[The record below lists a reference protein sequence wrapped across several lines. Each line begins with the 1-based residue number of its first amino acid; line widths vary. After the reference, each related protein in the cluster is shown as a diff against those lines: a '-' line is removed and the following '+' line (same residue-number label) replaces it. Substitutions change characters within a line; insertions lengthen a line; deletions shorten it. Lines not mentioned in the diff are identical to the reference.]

1 MPYIPHTPEELQEML
16 GVIGVNSLDDLFADI
31 KPDMRPKSFNL
42 PEGKSEAELTA
53 YFEKMAGKN
62 KTDFISF
69 LGAGYYD
76 HYIPKAV
83 DALSSRGEFLTSYTP
98 YQPEVSQGTLQSIF
112 EYQTAVCRLLDM
124 DCTNA
129 SLFDV
134 GHALFEAGMMA
145 ARQTKRSTWVV
156 DEAINPIWRKML
168 ATYSA
173 KQEMNIVTVPH
184 IDGKSDKNGL
194 MKAIDD
200 TCAAVLVQ
208 NPNFFG
214 AIDDFTELF
223 SKAKEHKALGII
235 SVYPVMQSVL
245 KTPGEM
251 GADIAVAEGQ
261 SLGMPLAFGG
271 PYLGIIA
278 CKKDYIRQMPG
289 RIVGKTK
296 DLNGKEGFVLTLQ
309 AREQHIRRAK
319 ATSNICSNQGLCA
332 LRSIIHMALLGPEGL
347 KRTAETSMC
356 RARSLADKLT
366 KLPQVSLLNNAPFGN
381 EFAVK
386 LPKNAEEIAEKMAE
400 KGYLCGFPAGQ
411 YYQGMDNVLLV
422 SCTEKNTE
430 EQINSFVETLG
441 GLL

>member
-16 GVIGVNSLDDLFADI
+16 NVIGVTSLDDLFADI
-31 KPDMRPKSFNL
+31 PADMRPKSFNI
-42 PEGKSEAELTA
+42 PEGKSESELTA
-53 YFEKMAGKN
+53 YFEEMAAKN
-62 KTDFISF
+62 KTDFINF

-83 DALSSRGEFLTSYTP
+83 DALSQRGEFLTSYTP

-124 DCTNA
+124 DCANA
-129 SLFDV
+129 SLFDI
-134 GHALFEAGMMA
+134 GHSLFEAGMMSV
-145 ARQTKRSTWVV
+145 RHTRKHTWIV

-173 KQEMNIVTVPH
+173 NQKVQIVTIAH
-184 IDGKSDKNGL
+184 KNGISDKASL
-194 MKAIDD
+194 MSAIDD
-200 TCAAVLVQ
+200 NTAAIMVQ

-214 AIDDFTELF
+214 AIDDYTEVF
-223 SKAKEHKALGII
+223 AKAKEHKALGII
-235 SVYPVMQSVL
+235 SVYPVMQAVL

-261 SLGMPLAFGG
+261 SLGMPLSFGG
-271 PYLGIIA
+271 PYLGMMA
-278 CKKDYIRQMPG
+278 CRKELVRQMPG
-289 RIVGKTK
+289 RIVGKTN

-347 KRTAETSMC
+347 KRTAETSMYL
-356 RARSLADKLT
+356 ARVLADKLT
-366 KLPQVSLLNNAPFGN
+366 KLPQVSLLNTAPYGN
-381 EFAVK
+381 EFAVR
-386 LPKNAEEIAEKMAE
+386 LPQNADNIAGKMAD
-400 KGYLCGFPAGQ
+400 KGFLCGFPVGQ
-411 YYQGMDNVLLV
+411 YYQGMENILLLA
-422 SCTEKNTE
+422 CTEKNTE
-430 EQINSFVETLG
+430 EQIEKLVNTLG

>member
-16 GVIGVNSLDDLFADI
+16 NVIGVTSLDDLFADI
-31 KPDMRPKSFNL
+31 QADMRPKSFNI
-42 PEGKSEAELTA
+42 PEGKSESELTA
-53 YFEKMAGKN
+53 YFEELAAKN
-62 KTDFISF
+62 KTDFINF

-83 DALSSRGEFLTSYTP
+83 DALSQRGEFLTSYTP

-124 DCTNA
+124 DCANA
-129 SLFDV
+129 SLFDI
-134 GHALFEAGMMA
+134 GHSLFEAGMMA
-145 ARQTKRSTWVV
+145 TRHTRKHVWVV

-173 KQEMNIVTVPH
+173 NQNVQIVTVPH
-184 IDGKSDKNGL
+184 NNGISDKNAL
-194 MKAIDD
+194 IKAIDD
-200 TCAAVLVQ
+200 NTAVVMVQ

-214 AIDDFTELF
+214 AIDDYTEIF
-223 SKAKEHKALGII
+223 SKAKEHKALGVI
-235 SVYPVMQSVL
+235 SVYPVMQAVL

-261 SLGMPLAFGG
+261 SLGLPLSFGG
-271 PYLGIIA
+271 PYLGMMA
-278 CKKDYIRQMPG
+278 CKKELVRQMPG
-289 RIVGKTK
+289 RIVGKTN

-309 AREQHIRRAK
+309 AREQHIRRAR

-347 KRTAETSMC
+347 KRTAETSMYL
-356 RARSLADKLT
+356 ARVLADKLT
-366 KLPQVSLLNNAPFGN
+366 KLPNVSLLNSAPYGN

-386 LPKNAEEIAEKMAE
+386 LPENAEKIVSVMA
-400 KGYLCGFPAGQ
+400 KQGFLCGFPVGQ
-411 YYQGMDNVLLV
+411 YYQGMENVLLL

-430 EQINSFVETLG
+430 EQIDKLVNTLG

>member
-16 GVIGVNSLDDLFADI
+16 NVIGVTSLDDLFADI
-31 KPDMRPKSFNL
+31 PADMRPKSFNI
-42 PEGKSEAELTA
+42 PEGKSESDLTA
-53 YFEKMAGKN
+53 YFEEMAAKN
-62 KTDFISF
+62 KTDFINF

-83 DALSSRGEFLTSYTP
+83 DDLSQRGEFLTSYTP

-124 DCTNA
+124 DCANA
-129 SLFDV
+129 SLFDI
-134 GHALFEAGMMA
+134 GHSLFEAGMMSV
-145 ARQTKRSTWVV
+145 RHSRKHVWIV

-173 KQEMNIVTVPH
+173 NQNVQIVTIPH
-184 IDGKSDKNGL
+184 QNGVSDKTAL
-194 MKAIDD
+194 MNAIDD
-200 TCAAVLVQ
+200 NTAAIMVQ

-214 AIDDFTELF
+214 AVDDYSEVFA
-223 SKAKEHKALGII
+223 KAKEHKALGVI
-235 SVYPVMQSVL
+235 SVYPVMQAVL

-261 SLGMPLAFGG
+261 SLGMPLSFGG
-271 PYLGIIA
+271 PYLGMMA
-278 CKKDYIRQMPG
+278 CKKELVRQMPG
-289 RIVGKTK
+289 RIVGKTN

-347 KRTAETSMC
+347 KRTAETSMYL
-356 RARSLADKLT
+356 ARVLVDKLT
-366 KLPQVSLLNNAPFGN
+366 KLPQVSLLNTAPCGN
-381 EFAVK
+381 EFAVR
-386 LPKNAEEIAEKMAE
+386 LPKNADEIAEKMAE
-400 KGYLCGFPAGQ
+400 KGFLCGFPVGQ
-411 YYQGMDNVLLV
+411 YYQGMENVLLIA
-422 SCTEKNTE
+422 CTEKNTK
-430 EQINSFVETLG
+430 EQIEKLVNTLG

>member
-411 YYQGMDNVLLV
+411 YYHGMDNVLLV

>member
-400 KGYLCGFPAGQ
+400 KSYLCGFPAGQ
-411 YYQGMDNVLLV
+411 YYHGMDNVLLV

>member
-16 GVIGVNSLDDLFADI
+16 NVIGVNSLDDLFADI
-31 KPDMRPKSFNL
+31 PADMRPKSFNL
-42 PEGKSEAELTA
+42 PEGKSESDLTA
-53 YFEKMAGKN
+53 CFEEMAAKN
-62 KTDFISF
+62 KTDFINF

-83 DALSSRGEFLTSYTP
+83 DSLSQRGEFLTSYTP

-124 DCTNA
+124 DCANA
-129 SLFDV
+129 SLFDI
-134 GHALFEAGMMA
+134 GHSLFEAGMMS
-145 ARQTKRSTWVV
+145 ARHTRKHVWIV

-173 KQEMNIVTVPH
+173 NQNVQIVTVQH
-184 IDGKSDKNGL
+184 KNGISDKAAL
-194 MKAIDD
+194 MNAIDD
-200 TCAAVLVQ
+200 NTAAIMVQ

-214 AIDDFTELF
+214 SIDDYSEVFA
-223 SKAKEHKALGII
+223 KAKEHKALGVI
-235 SVYPVMQSVL
+235 SVYPVMQAVL

-261 SLGMPLAFGG
+261 SLGMPLSFGG
-271 PYLGIIA
+271 PYLGMMA
-278 CKKDYIRQMPG
+278 CKKELVRQMPG
-289 RIVGKTK
+289 RIVGKTN

-347 KRTAETSMC
+347 KRTAETSMYL
-356 RARSLADKLT
+356 ARVLADKLT
-366 KLPQVSLLNNAPFGN
+366 KLPGVSLLNSAPYGN
-381 EFAVK
+381 EFAVR
-386 LPKNAEEIAEKMAE
+386 LPQNADDIAGKMAD
-400 KGYLCGFPAGQ
+400 KGFLCGFPVGQ
-411 YYQGMDNVLLV
+411 YYQDMENVLLLA
-422 SCTEKNTE
+422 CTEKNTE
-430 EQINSFVETLG
+430 EQIEKLVNTLG